1 VSVSNLE
8 ICGLTNQ
15 FLSDYRSAVAWNRDS
30 VEFRSDGTYE
40 FLPPRKIRRQRVK
53 VAPWIAI
60 KLGID
65 ETEQAKDE

>member
-1 VSVSNLE
+1 LE

-40 FLPPRKIRRQRVK
+40 FLPQRKIRRQRVK